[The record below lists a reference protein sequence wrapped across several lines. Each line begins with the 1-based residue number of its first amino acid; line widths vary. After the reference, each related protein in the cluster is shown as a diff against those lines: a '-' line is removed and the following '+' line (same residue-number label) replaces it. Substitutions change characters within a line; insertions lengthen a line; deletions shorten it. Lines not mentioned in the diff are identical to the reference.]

1 MGIKEEIKQ
10 TKFKSPIQKAIVNI
24 YYTANWLRDKQQHL
38 FKKHNILPQHYNII
52 RIVKG
57 KNPNPVSPSEIKDV
71 MLDKGRDLTRLVDK
85 LVSLKILE
93 RKLCDDN
100 RRKME
105 ITITQYGIDICNK
118 VEQEM
123 TMEMETKFN
132 LSDEEGELLSD
143 LLDKLRED

>member
-10 TKFKSPIQKAIVNI
+10 TKFKSPKQKAMVNI
-24 YYTANWLRDKQQHL
+24 YYTANWLRDTQHHL

-57 KNPNPVSPSEIKDV
+57 KNPTPVSPTEIKDV

-85 LVSLKILE
+85 LEALGFLE
-93 RKLCDDN
+93 RRLCDDN

-105 ITITQYGIDICNK
+105 ITITNLGLEICNK
-118 VEQEM
+118 VEAEM
-123 TMEMETKFN
+123 SLEMSTKFN
-132 LSDEEGELLSD
+132 ITDEEAETLSD
-143 LLDKLRED
+143 LLDKLRT